1 MRAYAS
7 RGVAFDR
14 EENEP
19 EVRCVAAPIR
29 DASGA
34 IVAAFSVTST
44 VQYMDEARMERLAD
58 EVTLWAGEISRA
70 LGWSGRP

>member
-1 MRAYAS
+1 MRVYAS
-7 RGVAFDR
+7 RGIAYDR

-19 EVRCVAAPIR
+19 EVRCVAGPIR

-44 VQYMDEARMERLAD
+44 VQYMDEARMEELAGTVR
-58 EVTLWAGEISRA
+58 EVASAISRD
-70 LGWSGRP
+70 LGFAG